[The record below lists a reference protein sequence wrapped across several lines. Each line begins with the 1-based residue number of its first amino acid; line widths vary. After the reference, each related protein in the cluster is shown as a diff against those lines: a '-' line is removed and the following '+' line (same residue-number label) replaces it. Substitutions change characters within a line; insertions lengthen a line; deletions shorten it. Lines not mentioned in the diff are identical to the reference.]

1 VRSTV
6 DTELTDGPLPPAADR
21 APLSPGSPHR
31 TLGAVRLIVDGG
43 LVSWTM
49 RSRGRPSSRE
59 GGSLPG
65 IAWAAIVLA
74 IVGLGTWGFL
84 ALHHSPRLNAPE
96 SLYDAAKLYTIDLG
110 PANGSS
116 SGPDWQIWVA
126 FVAATVL
133 VLRGVGAL
141 VRGHARRFATS
152 RMLKRHVI
160 VCGAGVH
167 GAELA
172 RSLSG
177 DHDVVVID
185 TDPVSPGLQGVH
197 GRYEWRLIGDA
208 VSPRMLEQAGISR
221 AHRVVAVTGDDVV
234 NSEIVS
240 TVRGLAR
247 GGRALDR
254 VDVQVQ
260 VEDPSLSRFLE
271 EEIERDDPAEA
282 TGASPVVSPFSANA
296 IAADQLLDRI
306 GDGWPSLLLAGDH
319 PLIDLVVL
327 TVLRRQRARSIE
339 LLESA
344 ATSPST
350 PVRISI
356 YGPAAEDRV
365 RRLKERWRPESQLLL
380 LDGRDSAPPADGGAE
395 LDEWLRLPGRG
406 DHAVVVCIDQ
416 LEGIVLTLG
425 VARALGGGR
434 LVTRVSTVAP
444 NAFDDHV
451 ERHTAS
457 SDALATTSVESIAEL
472 GSDPRRA
479 GGDQPDEPRL
489 SGLERLKRELN
500 ALPGSDPRESDRR
513 ARGILSR
520 RALRVR
526 ADRTWRIRPVEQP
539 LLEALLEVDPPA
551 AGPPAARPPAVREP
565 APPTPG
571 PPAAPGPAA
580 APRVPLSAMLRA
592 GLRLELD
599 SPENLLTAAQRL
611 TATGDAAAFTAWCE
625 YVRRGGGGEDPRR
638 HIPTG
643 DPAADRLLELAAV
656 VRTRPEITE
665 PSGPVEEMLAA
676 AAHITIFA
684 GAAGSMPAATRQS
697 LSELLVRSLGG
708 YDGVLLSGGTDAGMP
723 GIVADAA
730 YRNGLS
736 GLVGYV
742 PAGQPASSLYPH
754 IQRTRPVGNFT
765 IHEPLQMWEQ
775 LLGAG
780 RRPAEVTLLACPGG
794 EILWQE
800 VAVARALGARIGWVD
815 PADQS
820 SVALDDR
827 FVLGAGGIVPLP
839 PDAMTIRAFVMPS
852 MLQDGLRD
860 ALARSLHEDYRRHQ
874 LWRKPAGDLSLAH
887 WEELPESLRASNLA
901 LAADIPNKL
910 ALVGL
915 RLTRPG
921 ESGGRLSLTDDQVQM
936 LAAVEHGRWN
946 AERLQ
951 AGWRLGARQVG
962 RSTSPYLVPWADLPV
977 DIRQYDVETVRN
989 IAAALAGAGCGVTRV

>member
-1 VRSTV
+1 V
-6 DTELTDGPLPPAADR
+6 DTELNGARPPAPPAADRAPLPASDRAPLSPAADR
-21 APLSPGSPHR
+21 APLSPGAPRR
-31 TLGAVRLIVDGG
+31 TLGAVRLFVDGG
-43 LVSWTM
+43 LVAWIM
-49 RSRGRPSSRE
+49 RARGRPSSAE

-65 IAWAAIVLA
+65 VAWAAIVLA

-84 ALHHSPRLNAPE
+84 ALHHSPKLNAPE
-96 SLYDAAKLYTIDLG
+96 SVYDSAKLYTIDLG
-110 PANGSS
+110 PA
-116 SGPDWQIWVA
+116 SGNPGPNWQIWVA
-126 FVAATVL
+126 FVAAAVL
-133 VLRGVGAL
+133 VLRGLGAL
-141 VRGHARRFATS
+141 VRGQARRFATS

-167 GAELA
+167 GSQLV
-172 RSLSG
+172 RSLSAH
-177 DHDVVVID
+177 HDVVVID

-208 VSPRMLEQAGISR
+208 VSPRMLQQAGIAR

-240 TVRGLAR
+240 TVRVLAR
-247 GGRALDR
+247 NGQALDR

-271 EEIERDDPAEA
+271 EEIEQAGPDAGA
-282 TGASPVVSPFSANA
+282 AGASPVVSPFSANA

-306 GDGWPSLLLAGDH
+306 GDGFPRSLLLAGDH

-327 TVLRRQRARSIE
+327 TLLRRQRAGAVERIE
-339 LLESA
+339 SG
-344 ATSPST
+344 ATSPFA

-365 RRLKERWRPESQLLL
+365 LRLKERWRPESQLLL

-406 DHAVVVCIDQ
+406 DHAIVVCVDQ

-434 LVTRVSTVAP
+434 FVTRVSTVAP
-444 NAFDDHV
+444 NALDEHV
-451 ERHTAS
+451 ELHTAS
-457 SDALATTSVESIAEL
+457 SDALATTNVESIAEL
-472 GSDPRRA
+472 GSDPRGA
-479 GGDQPDEPRL
+479 DDDQPDAVRFRRL
-489 SGLERLKRELN
+489 SALERLKRELD
-500 ALPGSDPRESDRR
+500 ALPGSDPGESDRR
-513 ARGILSR
+513 ARAILGR

-526 ADRTWRIRPVEQP
+526 ADRTWRIRSVEQP
-539 LLEALLEVDPPA
+539 LLQALLDLDP
-551 AGPPAARPPAVREP
+551 R
-565 APPTPG
+565 TT
-571 PPAAPGPAA
+571 
-580 APRVPLSAMLRA
+580 VPLSAMLRA
-592 GLRLELD
+592 GLRFELD

-611 TATGDAAAFTAWCE
+611 TATGDAAAFTAWCA
-625 YVRRGGGGEDPRR
+625 YVRHRDDGDPRR
-638 HIPTG
+638 HVPTG
-643 DPAADRLLELAAV
+643 DEAVDRLLGLAAE
-656 VRTRPEITE
+656 RRA
-665 PSGPVEEMLAA
+665 PSGVAPPHGRVQEMLAS

-684 GAAGSMPAATRQS
+684 GAAGSMPAATYQS

-708 YDGVLLSGGTDAGMP
+708 YDGVLLSGGTDVGMP

-730 YRNGLS
+730 YRNGVS
-736 GLVGYV
+736 ALVGYV
-742 PAGQPASSLYPH
+742 PAGQPASALYPY
-754 IQRTRPVGNFT
+754 IERTQLVEAFS
-765 IHEPLQMWEQ
+765 IHEPLLMWEQ
-775 LLGAG
+775 LLRAG

-794 EILWQE
+794 AITWQE
-800 VAVARALGARIGWVD
+800 IALARALGARIGWVD
-815 PADQS
+815 PADQTA
-820 SVALDDR
+820 VQLDDR
-827 FVLGAGGIVPLP
+827 FVLGASGVVPLP
-839 PDAMTIRAFVMPS
+839 PDATTIRAFLMPS
-852 MLQDGLRD
+852 TLEDDLRD

-921 ESGGRLSLTDDQVQM
+921 EPGGPLSLTEAQVQM
-936 LAAVEHGRWN
+936 LAEVEHGRWN

-951 AGWRLGARQVG
+951 AGWRLGPRQVG
-962 RSTSPYLVPWADLPV
+962 RSTSPYLVPWADLPS